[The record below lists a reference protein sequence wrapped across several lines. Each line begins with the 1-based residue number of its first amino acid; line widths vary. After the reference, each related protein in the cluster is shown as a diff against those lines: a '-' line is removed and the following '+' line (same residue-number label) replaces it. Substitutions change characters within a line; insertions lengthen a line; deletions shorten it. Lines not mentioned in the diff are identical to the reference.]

1 MTALQVRE
9 EILKSWDFAEKNDMQ
24 DPVIRLYISGE
35 SDLDI
40 WNGDGYFYFST
51 GSWKYGKLDELLDDL
66 CKEIDDN
73 KYKVTNIEI
82 E

>member
-1 MTALQVRE
+1 MTVLKVRE
-9 EILKSWDFAEKNDMQ
+9 EILKSWDFAAENDME

-35 SDLDI
+35 SDIDI
-40 WNGDGYFYFST
+40 WNKDGYFYFST

-66 CKEIDDN
+66 CKKIEGN
-73 KYKVTNIEI
+73 RYNVMNVEI